1 MPAVDM
7 DIAVK
12 EEKVVGGVRTLVE
25 NKRKQQ
31 VTARMIQSQFKYN
44 QEAQETAT
52 VTNKPKK

>member
-12 EEKVVGGVRTLVE
+12 EEKVVGGAE

-44 QEAQETAT
+44 QEVQET